1 MGNEAQT
8 PQKRAVEKV
17 AADLVAQFVGTTL
30 DVSTGELRA
39 AKGGLL
45 RASAIGSCV
54 AVALY
59 DPVVKLGGL
68 AHVMLPGNAPQK
80 QNIQRTKYVENGMR
94 ELVKTMTDLGA
105 QPERLEACVAGGG
118 NVLDRQADKLCDA
131 NIASAIGTLDQL
143 GIALMA
149 RDVGGTQRRSLTIDV
164 KAGRVSITVGDAAP
178 TLLWDFGVRD
188 DERG

>member
-1 MGNEAQT
+1 MSSAADVGAQT
-8 PQKRAVEKV
+8 PRALGIVI
-17 AADLVAQFVGTTL
+17 DTPS

-39 AKGGLL
+39 ATDGLL

-59 DPVVKLGGL
+59 DPVVRIGGL

-80 QNIQRTKYVENGMR
+80 QNIERTRYVDDGIR
-94 ELVKTMTDLGA
+94 ELVERMADIGA
-105 QPERLEACVAGGG
+105 RPERLDACFAGGG
-118 NVLDRQADKLCDA
+118 NVLERKDETLCDA
-131 NIASAIGTLDQL
+131 NVASTIGTLDQL

-149 RDVGGTQRRSLTIDV
+149 GDAGGTQRRSLTIDID
-164 KAGRVSITVGDAAP
+164 AGRVSITVGDAAP
-178 TLLWDFGVRD
+178 TLLWDFGARE